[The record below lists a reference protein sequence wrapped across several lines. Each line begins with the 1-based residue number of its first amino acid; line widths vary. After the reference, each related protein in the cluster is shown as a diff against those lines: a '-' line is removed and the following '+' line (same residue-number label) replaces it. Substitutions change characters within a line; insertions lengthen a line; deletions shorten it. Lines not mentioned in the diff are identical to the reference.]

1 MADEENNSEEVAKE
15 TTLQDMVEQLS
26 ESNVLQKSLQESS
39 LKTTEVLTSIA
50 KILQAQLDMEKSKK
64 LDEGRDF
71 DKPSSGGGGS
81 DFKFDK
87 LEMPTSVADGLGM
100 AIGALYGSVTGFFS
114 ELRLI
119 VNKGIVDIT
128 KVTKKLKNVFARSK
142 LGQMFKGISDTIKG
156 FLSVLRNLFV
166 QTKFGQMLQGINN
179 SIKTFF
185 GTIGS
190 IFKNFNT
197 KISVVFAKEVAKM
210 RNDARFALKVL
221 QSVGGKIAAFF
232 NFFIDPIRDMLKMI
246 PKPGGGGVV
255 SKSFEAIGKFFKM
268 FHTFFRSIGRVLA
281 RVAYPITIV
290 MGLFEAVN
298 TAIED
303 FDSQKGGFLTKFIA
317 GAFGFIKGA
326 VSFMITDFLDLIKS
340 AVSWIIEKIFGED
353 NPVSEFL
360 DSFSFTEL
368 FQKGIDIIRDFFLSI
383 PKYFENAFAKGG
395 GVFGMLGVFA
405 KDILGTVT
413 HILGFLGEILG
424 KIGDYVMDKIPE
436 PLLKMF
442 GITRTPTT
450 EKESW
455 EGPEVKE
462 DTAEEKPKR
471 RARPKSSSWEKLYGS
486 KNDELS
492 EVQVTAKRKE
502 MMQFESVPTG
512 IRAEYKSPASA
523 LTPLGIDRKAKSMV
537 SDMYGDVVSPLL
549 EASTGGSAVNQ
560 GTALQD
566 GTSNLKDAKSK
577 SAHPFLPIVMSNP
590 NNSQTTNSTVTNNH
604 TVSNTTPW
612 DAHDPMTRFQ
622 PGTANW

>member
-15 TTLQDMVEQLS
+15 TTLQDMVEQLG

-100 AIGALYGSVTGFFS
+100 FLGALIGSVTGFFS
-114 ELRLI
+114 ELRFLMGRGE
-119 VNKGIVDIT
+119 KDIS
-128 KVTKKLKNVFARSK
+128 KMTKKLKNIFAETK
-142 LGQMFKGISDTIKG
+142 LGQMFTRLNNSIKG
-156 FLSVLRNLFV
+156 FFSGLRNLFV
-166 QTKFGQMLQGINN
+166 QTKLGQILQGINN

-246 PKPGGGGVV
+246 PKPGGGVV

-268 FHTFFRSIGRVLA
+268 FRAFFSSIGRVLA

-326 VSFMITDFLDLIKS
+326 VSFIITDFLDLIKS

-413 HILGFLGEILG
+413 NILGFLGEILG
-424 KIGDYVMDKIPE
+424 KIGDYVMSKIPE
-436 PLLKMF
+436 PLLKLF
-442 GITRTPTT
+442 GINTTPTT
-450 EKESW
+450 
-455 EGPEVKE
+455 
-462 DTAEEKPKR
+462 DAEEKPKR

-523 LTPLGIDRKAKSMV
+523 LTPLGIERKAKSMV

-549 EASTGGSAVNQ
+549 ESSTGGSAVNQ